1 MTFDEE
7 NAGIRQHS
15 SAGPLERTA
24 FRSDD
29 SGEKSLLELIE
40 ERSAAGQQ
48 DRASESRNGLFDN
61 GVEDI
66 DDECRPELDHKMIRL
81 GGNGF

>member
-7 NAGIRQHS
+7 FAEAGQRS
-15 SAGPLERTA
+15 TSGPLERTA

-40 ERSAAGQQ
+40 ERSAEKLNDGTWEHQ
-48 DRASESRNGLFDN
+48 RGLFAD
-61 GVEDI
+61 GADDI
-66 DDECRPELDHKMIRL
+66 DEECRPELDHKMIRL

>member
-7 NAGIRQHS
+7 FAEAGQRS
-15 SAGPLERTA
+15 TSGPLERAA

-40 ERSAAGQQ
+40 ERSAEKLNDGTSEHQARPQ
-48 DRASESRNGLFDN
+48 DDSSR
-61 GVEDI
+61 
-66 DDECRPELDHKMIRL
+66 RQRL
-81 GGNGF
+81 LSS